1 MDRRTALRSMAA
13 AAVGAPDILRRRYR
27 LFPGFDDNY
36 SERCIRLM
44 AESTVVDLLSQF
56 RFADYRDGDRP
67 LDRLWLDDPDAFTEE
82 DWVTFRD
89 SGVDTLALGHG
100 PADFDDAMRHLARW
114 NGFLASNGDRF
125 ARIDSGNDFARA
137 REAGKFGVILSY
149 QNSTHFRDPD
159 DVETFFQLGQRV
171 SQLTYNY
178 QNLLGAGFLEH
189 EDGGLTVFGH
199 RIMQRMEEVG
209 MAVDASHCADR
220 TTMDILDAA
229 TRPVIFS
236 HANPR
241 AVLPGHR
248 RNKTDEA
255 IQAMAATGGV
265 MGVNFIRFM
274 VKREAPVTVEHVV
287 DHVDHVVR
295 LVGIEHLAV
304 GSDLDLFGNASPRRP
319 PDDIP
324 DFEGRPNF
332 DRYEIH
338 LNDENRESIAGL
350 DHPKRLF
357 DLTEG
362 LIARGYDDSEIQ
374 ALLGGNAV
382 RVLGEIWG

>member
-27 LFPGFDDNY
+27 IFPGFDEEY

-44 AESTVVDLLSQF
+44 RESTVVDLLSQF
-56 RFADYRDGDRP
+56 RFADHRDGDTPRNQ
-67 LDRLWLDDPDAFTEE
+67 LWLDDPDAFTEE
-82 DWVTFRD
+82 DWAAYRD

-100 PADFDDAMRHLARW
+100 PGDYDDALRHLARW

-125 ARIDSGNDFARA
+125 ARIDSGDDFARA

-149 QNSTHFRDPD
+149 QDSTHFRGPD
-159 DVETFFQLGQRV
+159 DVETFHQLGQRI

-189 EDGGLTVFGH
+189 QDGGLTVFGH
-199 RIMQRMEEVG
+199 RILERMEEVG
-209 MAVDASHCADR
+209 MAVDVSHCGDR
-220 TTMDILDAA
+220 TTLDALAAA
-229 TRPVIFS
+229 TRPVIFT

-265 MGVNFIRFM
+265 MGINFIRFM
-274 VKREAPVTVEHVV
+274 VKGEAPVGVEDVL
-287 DHVDHVVR
+287 DHVDHVAG
-295 LVGIEHLAV
+295 LVGIEHVAI

-319 PDDIP
+319 PDEVP
-324 DFEGRPNF
+324 DFSGRPNF

-338 LNDENRESIAGL
+338 LNDQNRESIAGL

-362 LIARGYDDSEIQ
+362 LIGRGYADADIQ